1 MEIKEVKTD
10 KTTVDTGDEIQ
21 IKFEVWY
28 EVDYP
33 YGYPY
38 GYPISTTKK

>member
-10 KTTVDTGDEIQ
+10 KTTVDTRDEIQ